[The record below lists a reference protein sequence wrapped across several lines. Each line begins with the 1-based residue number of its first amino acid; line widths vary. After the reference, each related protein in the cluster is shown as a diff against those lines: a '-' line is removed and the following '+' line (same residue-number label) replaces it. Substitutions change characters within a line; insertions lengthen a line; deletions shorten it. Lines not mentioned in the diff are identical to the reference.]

1 MSGASGEHLGSARC
15 LGIICEVGEKINR
28 RKKKKKKK
36 KTRKKHG
43 RGLERKIRFVKTAT
57 KENVNI
63 RGLELLKS
71 TWPGA
76 P

>member
-28 RKKKKKKK
+28 RKKKKKK
-36 KTRKKHG
+36 TEKKHG

-63 RGLELLKS
+63 RSLELLES
-71 TWPGA
+71 TEPGA